1 MSEAAGTAAL
11 AAVTPGWKWL
21 AVLIGL
27 AVLAVPGVAVAIPT
41 GGKPWRLVNGADGRP
56 STSKFQWL
64 LWLVVILFAYTVLW
78 ALRARQGNYSAITQ
92 VPVNLLTVLGF
103 STGTAAAAKGITAGY
118 VQSNRVAKP
127 KAVPAGKNTP
137 AGSQQGGLVQDDT
150 GVPELAKLQMMGF
163 TLIAV
168 GIFLVTLIHQIVSNP
183 VITSLP
189 NIDSSLLVLMG
200 ISQGGYLGKKLVSF
214 GAPALYPPNPAEV
227 DAGSTLTLTGA
238 NLGKPPAGLTT
249 PPGGLLTLDNV
260 PVSTGGWTDNSITFT
275 APGAAPP
282 SGATSTQR
290 QQVKAAVIV
299 NGQSSNSVTLTIIS
313 APLPPP
319 SAPPDPAG
327 PAVTAVAAGRPG
339 PAPGE

>member
-1 MSEAAGTAAL
+1 MNAAAGTAAL

-27 AVLAVPGVAVAIPT
+27 AVLAVLGLVVAIPT
-41 GGKPWRLVNGADGRP
+41 GGKPWRLVDGSDGRP

-78 ALRARQGNYSAITQ
+78 VVRARQGDYSAITQ

-127 KAVPAGKNTP
+127 KAPPAGKNGKSAP

-150 GVPELAKLQMMGF
+150 GVPDLAKLQMVGF

-168 GIFLVTLIHQIVSNP
+168 GIFVATLIHQVASHP

-227 DAGSTLTLTGA
+227 DAGTTVTLTGA
-238 NLGKPPAGLTT
+238 NLGKPPAGLAT
-249 PPGGLLTLDNV
+249 PPGGLLTLNDV
-260 PVSTGGWTDNSITFT
+260 AAPTGGWTDNSITFI

-282 SGATSTQR
+282 SDATSAQR
-290 QQVKAAVIV
+290 QAVQAAVIV
-299 NGQSSNSVTLTIIS
+299 NGQSSNSVTLTVI
-313 APLPPP
+313 AAPPP
-319 SAPPDPAG
+319 PPPALPAPAG
-327 PAVTAVAAGRPG
+327 AAVAAGAG
-339 PAPGE
+339 AG

>member
-1 MSEAAGTAAL
+1 MSEVTGTAVL
-11 AAVTPGWKWL
+11 ATVTPGWKWL

-27 AVLAVPGVAVAIPT
+27 AVLAVLGVVAAIPT
-41 GGKPWRLVNGADGRP
+41 GWKPWQLVDGADGRP

-64 LWLVVILFAYTVLW
+64 LWIVVIVFAYTVLW
-78 ALRARQGNYSAITQ
+78 VLRAKQGNYSAIGQ

-137 AGSQQGGLVQDDT
+137 AGSVKGGLVQDDT
-150 GVPELAKLQMMGF
+150 GVPDLAKLQMMGF

-168 GIFLVTLIHQIVSNP
+168 GIFFATLVHQIVSNP

-214 GAPALYPPNPAEV
+214 GAPTLYPPNPAEV
-227 DAGSTLTLTGA
+227 QAGATVKLTGA
-238 NLGKPPAGLTT
+238 NLGKPPTDLAT
-249 PPGGLLTLDNV
+249 PPGGLLTLNDV
-260 PVSTGGWTDNSITFT
+260 PIPTEKWTDSFITFIAPASEPVST
-275 APGAAPP
+275 
-282 SGATSTQR
+282 QR
-290 QQVKAAVIV
+290 EEVQVAVIV
-299 NGQSSNSVTLTIIS
+299 GGQSSNSVTLTTI
-313 APLPPP
+313 P
-319 SAPPDPAG
+319 APPDPL
-327 PAVTAVAAGRPG
+327 
-339 PAPGE
+339 APPPDQL